1 MAIDEG
7 TYGKVWLAEDRVTG
21 EKVALKQIKF
31 DAVPESEGF
40 PITALR
46 EANVLLALAHPN
58 VVRVRE
64 MVVGGSVD
72 KVYMVMDYMPHSLRS
87 FLERLPRGTFFTQAE
102 VKCLVLQLLRG
113 VAFMHE
119 RWFLHRDLKTDNLLI
134 DNEGRLCVC
143 DFGLARRF
151 GDPLRAYTP
160 GVVTLWYRAPEVLLG
175 ERVYG
180 PAVDMWGV
188 GCIFAEI
195 LTKAPLFQSRSEAEA
210 VAQVFKL
217 LGTPSEQDWPGWR
230 ALPHVRALRAA
241 ERQYPPAGL
250 RRALRLGGA
259 AAGFAAGA
267 FVSDAGL
274 ELLQGLLT
282 CDPARRT
289 TAAEALAHRFWQE
302 APAPCDP
309 RLMPAFPSAHD
320 DMQQQQQQQQQHAG
334 SGGGGGG
341 GGGAAGGEA
350 RA

>member
-1 MAIDEG
+1 MRGCRSVGCYRPVAAIDEG
-7 TYGKVWLAEDRVTG
+7 TYGKVWLAEDRETG
-21 EKVALKQIKF
+21 ERVALKQIKF
-31 DAVPESEGF
+31 DQVAASEGF

-46 EANVLLALAHPN
+46 ETNVLLALSRHPN
-58 VVRVRE
+58 VIRVRE
-64 MVVGGSVD
+64 MVVGSSVD
-72 KVYMVMDYMPHSLRS
+72 KVYMAMDYMPHNLRS

-180 PAVDMWGV
+180 PAADMWSV
-188 GCIFAEI
+188 GCIFAEV
-195 LTKAPLFQSRSEAEA
+195 LTKAPLFASGGEQEAA
-210 VAQVFKL
+210 AQIFRL

-230 ALPHVRALRAA
+230 QLPNVRSLRAA
-241 ERQYPPAGL
+241 ERQFAPQGL
-250 RRALRLGGA
+250 RKALRLGGA
-259 AAGFAAGA
+259 AGFASSA

-274 ELLQGLLT
+274 ELLQGLLAL
-282 CDPARRT
+282 DPARRT
-289 TAAEALAHRFWQE
+289 TAAEALAHRWWAE
-302 APAPCDP
+302 DPPPCDP
-309 RLMPAFPSAHD
+309 RLLPAFPPGA
-320 DMQQQQQQQQQHAG
+320 AT
-334 SGGGGGG
+334 GGGAGGG
-341 GGGAAGGEA
+341 GGGA
-350 RA
+350 R